1 MDHPRVRLGLV
12 PLACGDPGIA
22 LRSLGAGYLFS
33 ITDAIAVVQW
43 IRRKR
48 SGAELCRAELLRS
61 WPPGK
66 IAGTERRF
74 RAHYLWTP
82 GECCNCLPGGLF
94 ISLSK
99 QSAKITCSLMLPR
112 FTESA
117 WRIPC

>member
-61 WPPGK
+61 WQPRQNSRYRKAFSRALPVD
-66 IAGTERRF
+66 ARR
-74 RAHYLWTP
+74 
-82 GECCNCLPGGLF
+82 
-94 ISLSK
+94 
-99 QSAKITCSLMLPR
+99 ML
-112 FTESA
+112 
-117 WRIPC
+117 